1 VVPLQLVS
9 MLFVAVGALAVV
21 LARDVV
27 RQAIVLSIYGLGIV
41 VLFVVFQAP
50 DVALSALVVT
60 GIAYPLV
67 LVAAIAKVRSRA
79 KHEEANDG

>member
-1 VVPLQLVS
+1 MVPLQAVT
-9 MLFVAVGALAVV
+9 MLLVAVGALAVV

-27 RQAIVLSIYGLGIV
+27 RQAIVLSIYGLGVV

-50 DVALSALVVT
+50 DVALSALVVS

-79 KHEEANDG
+79 KHEEANEE